1 MTLPGCTQHR
11 QQIPWCD
18 VREALLLPETLPY
31 EQLAGEKVI
40 RLRARWRKTICAF
53 LLQLWML
60 VHLQAV
66 ERLKDLFLSV
76 LVVWSL
82 MTWHSSAAPSWA
94 LLHRLQCSR
103 PPAAGY

>member
-1 MTLPGCTQHR
+1 MIPLHLEVCFNMSVPQARRQWENRDLHMTLPGCTQHR

-40 RLRARWRKTICAF
+40 RLRARRRKTICAF
-53 LLQLWML
+53 LLQLCML

-66 ERLKDLFLSV
+66 EDLRTYFFLFL
-76 LVVWSL
+76 LYG
-82 MTWHSSAAPSWA
+82 P
-94 LLHRLQCSR
+94 
-103 PPAAGY
+103 